1 MKLCKICSKRK
12 KFAREYC
19 DECLQF
25 IADRR
30 KHDQKQVTL
39 NFPNENMKADY
50 QKMKKQGFF

>member
-12 KFAREYC
+12 NFDREYC
-19 DECLQF
+19 DECIKF

-30 KHDQKQVTL
+30 NHDQKQMTL
-39 NFPNENMKADY
+39 QFPTQLMKEDY